1 MEDLDSSIEATVFPK
16 TLTDFAHLLTD
27 DAIVAIR
34 GRIDRRDD
42 ARVGIMVTKVEVLE
56 HLGQGARVVT
66 LKLPAAAINES
77 AIARLKGILVEFPG
91 EVPVFVDMGGDV
103 TVQLGAGFN
112 VNIDKAMGDLVV
124 AFGDGVVV
132 A

>member
-1 MEDLDSSIEATVFPK
+1 
-16 TLTDFAHLLTD
+16 
-27 DAIVAIR
+27 
-34 GRIDRRDD
+34 
-42 ARVGIMVTKVEVLE
+42 
-56 HLGQGARVVT
+56 
-66 LKLPAAAINES
+66 
-77 AIARLKGILVEFPG
+77 
-91 EVPVFVDMGGDV
+91 MGSDV